1 MTFMSQDEEFKKVCD
16 RVDTAVAEAVAAKA
30 DAVAARADAQAA
42 KAEAAASAVVAH
54 TSERMREDLM
64 NRMCRHCQFRLDL
77 V

>member
-1 MTFMSQDEEFKKVCD
+1 MTFMSQDKEIKEASD
-16 RVDTAVAEAVAAKA
+16 RADTAVAEAVAAKA
-30 DAVAARADAQAA
+30 DAVAARAEAQAA

-54 TSERMREDLM
+54 ASERMREDLM